1 LFDIEK
7 FNGKIKFGLK
17 KIQINDLP
25 IQLGL
30 HKVWWKCGKF
40 RHVKRNCSGGAISKN
55 KVSL

>member
-25 IQLGL
+25 IQWITQGMVEMW
-30 HKVWWKCGKF
+30 KV
-40 RHVKRNCSGGAISKN
+40 
-55 KVSL
+55 